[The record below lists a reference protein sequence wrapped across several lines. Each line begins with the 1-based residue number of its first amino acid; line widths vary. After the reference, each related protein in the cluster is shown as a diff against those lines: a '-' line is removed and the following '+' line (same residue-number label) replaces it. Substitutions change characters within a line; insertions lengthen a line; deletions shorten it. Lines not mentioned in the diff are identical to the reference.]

1 MRDKNTACH
10 YLTYV
15 QQSGSEISCALVLN
29 KGGNNRQTLLRG
41 VAARKH
47 VPIIGAEHSR
57 WNVVC
62 VLQTDDQSY
71 FGNSLYTSGLAR

>member
-1 MRDKNTACH
+1 M
-10 YLTYV
+10 
-15 QQSGSEISCALVLN
+15 E
-29 KGGNNRQTLLRG
+29 GNNRQTVLRAI
-41 VAARKH
+41 AARKH

-71 FGNSLYTSGLAR
+71 FEINLYTSGLAR